1 MDNKDVKNIVILAA
15 NGQVG
20 LELCLY
26 LRDFEN
32 ICLKAIVRT
41 EYAATIL
48 KRLSIQC
55 LVGDISKSEAI
66 QEAINQADLVVDL
79 AAPSSGF
86 VNEIKKFYQ
95 LRLSEIFTYMRK
107 ETSFVFASTQAA
119 FGYKEPIHT
128 VLKYYFFP
136 RSVYA
141 ANKRYAER
149 LCKKLGKRY
158 GINTYIFRLGEV
170 HGVLQT
176 SRAVIKDKI
185 NKDYTFTINNTPANT
200 IFIFEIAKALE
211 NITQQK
217 ESPGLYTMVS
227 NHSWTWLEIIQY
239 YAKEDNKS
247 LKINFIESQSNGIA
261 QSFVSLKNSI
271 FSYLFLR
278 RDTWMA
284 NFTFLSHL
292 LPSMQHKVIRGRI
305 DRIVKEQ
312 HLNPE
317 FTHLGRF
324 TGVLPGKRMQSIPDI
339 KSDIS
344 NKEMFIQN
352 ELKKLL

>member
-1 MDNKDVKNIVILAA
+1 MNNKDIKNIVILAA

-32 ICLKAIVRT
+32 ISLKAIVRT
-41 EYAATIL
+41 EYSATIL
-48 KRLSIQC
+48 KRLNIEC
-55 LVGDISKSEAI
+55 LVGDINKSEAV
-66 QEAINQADLVVDL
+66 QEAIKKANLVFDL

-95 LRLSEIFTYMRK
+95 SRLSEIFIYMRK

-119 FGYKEPIHT
+119 FGYKEPLHT
-128 VLKYYFFP
+128 ALKYYFFP

-149 LCKKLGKRY
+149 ICKKLGKRY
-158 GINTYIFRLGEV
+158 GIDTYIFRLAEV

-185 NKDYTFTINNTPANT
+185 KKDYTFTINNTPANT

-217 ESPGLYTMVS
+217 ELPGVYTMVS

-239 YAKEDNKS
+239 YAKEENKS
-247 LKINFIESQSNGIA
+247 LKINFIESQTNRFA
-261 QSFVSLKNSI
+261 KSFGSLKDFI
-271 FSYLFLR
+271 FSFLFLR
-278 RDTWMA
+278 RDTLMA

-292 LPSMQHKVIRGRI
+292 LPSMQQKVIRDRI

-312 HLNPE
+312 NLNPE
-317 FTHLGRF
+317 FTHLVRF
-324 TGVLPGKRMQSIPDI
+324 TGVLPGKRMKSIPDI
-339 KSDIS
+339 KAVIFD
-344 NKEMFIQN
+344 KEIFIQN
-352 ELKKLL
+352 ELKNLL